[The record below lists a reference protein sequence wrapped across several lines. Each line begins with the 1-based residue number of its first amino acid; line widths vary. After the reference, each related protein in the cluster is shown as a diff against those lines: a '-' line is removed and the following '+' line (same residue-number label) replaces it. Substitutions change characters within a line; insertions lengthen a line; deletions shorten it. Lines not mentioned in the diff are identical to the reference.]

1 MGIEDWELNPILN
14 PHSPFPYPKWQK
26 WRVTTLLFVA
36 KGIYKNKLYKTIWK
50 KKRKSLLL
58 NG

>member
-36 KGIYKNKLYKTIWK
+36 NGIQYRKTTQ
-50 KKRKSLLL
+50 
-58 NG
+58 

>member
-36 KGIYKNKLYKTIWK
+36 KGIF
-50 KKRKSLLL
+50 LLL
-58 NG
+58 SISSKNE